1 MIGKLGGFY
10 SRSSPVGFDPKP
22 GSISARIAAV
32 TFLEKA
38 AGARPCVVSPAAL
51 LLMRICRRPAL
62 RSFENGMVQ
71 WLALPTVT
79 EHFPE
84 ARPPVGG

>member
-38 AGARPCVVSPAAL
+38 AGARPCVVSPAA
-51 LLMRICRRPAL
+51 R
-62 RSFENGMVQ
+62 
-71 WLALPTVT
+71 
-79 EHFPE
+79 
-84 ARPPVGG
+84 

>member
-1 MIGKLGGFY
+1 MTGKLGGFY
-10 SRSSPVGFDPKP
+10 SRSSPVGFDPEP
-22 GSISARIAAV
+22 GFISARIAAV
-32 TFLEKA
+32 TLLEKA
-38 AGARPCVVSPAAL
+38 TGARPCVVSAL

-71 WLALPTVT
+71 RLALPTVT